1 MKEAWNV
8 PQLRLPIMDMNE
20 SIEMALMEPEEREM
34 VEYIMKM
41 INDENGD
48 ASLNGGNGEKLTA
61 DDVLFVL
68 DMMDDYLE
76 EKGLLRE
83 DPKTGEM
90 EYLEGD
96 VDETEQ
102 LDYILKAV
110 REEGRSIT
118 SVQVQLIQDAELQY
132 GIEKGYYVELL
143 FRKNR
148 NRRLFNKVIK
158 NSRAHKNE
166 TKKIKN
172 NLKEKNIKNTVA
184 RIINDF
190 PSAWLLAYAALA

>member
-1 MKEAWNV
+1 MKEAWNM
-8 PQLRLPIMDMNE
+8 PQLRLPIMEMNE

-132 GIEKGYYVELL
+132 GIEKGYYE
-143 FRKNR
+143 
-148 NRRLFNKVIK
+148 
-158 NSRAHKNE
+158 E
-166 TKKIKN
+166 
-172 NLKEKNIKNTVA
+172 
-184 RIINDF
+184 
-190 PSAWLLAYAALA
+190 

>member
-8 PQLRLPIMDMNE
+8 PQLRLPIMEMNE

-48 ASLNGGNGEKLTA
+48 ASLNGGNGETLSA

-132 GIEKGYYVELL
+132 GIEKGYYE
-143 FRKNR
+143 
-148 NRRLFNKVIK
+148 
-158 NSRAHKNE
+158 E
-166 TKKIKN
+166 
-172 NLKEKNIKNTVA
+172 
-184 RIINDF
+184 
-190 PSAWLLAYAALA
+190 

>member
-1 MKEAWNV
+1 
-8 PQLRLPIMDMNE
+8 MNE

-34 VEYIMKM
+34 VEYIIRM
-41 INDENGD
+41 INDENGEND
-48 ASLNGGNGEKLTA
+48 GNDGNDGKLTA

-90 EYLEGD
+90 EYLDGD

-132 GIEKGYYVELL
+132 GIEKGYYE
-143 FRKNR
+143 
-148 NRRLFNKVIK
+148 
-158 NSRAHKNE
+158 E
-166 TKKIKN
+166 
-172 NLKEKNIKNTVA
+172 
-184 RIINDF
+184 D
-190 PSAWLLAYAALA
+190 